1 MELNT
6 YWRIVRAGW
15 VWIVLGVLLGAL
27 GAGGWYAL
35 QKPVYTADAAG
46 FLSAT
51 SGTSSSG
58 GDSGAALIADNLAKS
73 KVKSYIDVGTWRSVA
88 NRVIDDLGLSAQPES
103 LVRSVSI
110 TNPVDTVN
118 IVVQASAS
126 TPEGARD
133 VAQAWVRAMSMEI
146 QSLET
151 QNGGNAVVRL
161 VPGDSAQL
169 PQSPSSPNLRLA
181 LGLGVVAG
189 LVLGSAVAGI
199 RYMFDRRIR
208 SADTIEKETGQVV
221 VGTIPLEKS
230 FTTSQRL
237 IPVDDTADGAE
248 RMKYFRVAEAMREL
262 RTNIQFMDVD
272 NPPRVI
278 VVTSPLPG
286 DGKSTTSA
294 NLAITLA
301 ANGQRVILVDGD
313 LRRPMLASIFG
324 LVEGVGL
331 TDVLAGRAE
340 FEDVAQQVGMAGNL
354 FVLGAGTLPP
364 NPSEVLGS
372 ARMHKL
378 LSLLAESAT
387 VIVDA
392 PPLLPVT
399 DAAVL
404 THSADGA
411 IIVGSVGKT
420 TIETLQKALQSLHR
434 AGGRC
439 LGVVVNRVP
448 VRGRGKGY
456 YDYRYTGDYSPN
468 ASPEPGPMRGGVTE
482 SGAVGSG
489 ATATTA
495 TTQRASATEVEG
507 GRRTRRDMRR

>member
-1 MELNT
+1 MELRT
-6 YWRIVRAGW
+6 YWRIARAGW
-15 VWIVLGVLLGAL
+15 WMILVGLIIGVLAA
-27 GAGGWYAL
+27 AGWVSL
-35 QKPVYTADAAG
+35 QKPVYTADAGG
-46 FLSAT
+46 FVSAST
-51 SGTSSSG
+51 GSGSDTGS
-58 GDSGAALIADNLAKS
+58 ALIADNLAKS

-88 NRVIDDLGLSAQPES
+88 SRVIEDLGLNVQPES
-103 LVRSVSI
+103 LVRSISI
-110 TNPVDTVN
+110 SNPVDTVN
-118 IVVQASAS
+118 LVVRASAS

-133 VAQAWVRAMSMEI
+133 IAQAWVRAMATEVE
-146 QSLET
+146 SLET
-151 QNGGNAVVRL
+151 QSGGSAVVKL

-169 PQSPSSPNLRLA
+169 PQSPSSPNIRIALA
-181 LGLGVVAG
+181 LGAVVG
-189 LVLGSAVAGI
+189 LVLGSAVAAI

-208 SADTIEKETGQVV
+208 SAEAIEKETGQVV
-221 VGTIPLEKS
+221 VGSIPVEKS
-230 FTTSQRL
+230 FTTSHRL
-237 IPVDDTADGAE
+237 IPLDGVTSGDRA
-248 RMKYFRVAEAMREL
+248 KYFRVAEAMREL

-272 NPPRVI
+272 KPPRVI

-301 ANGQRVILVDGD
+301 ANGQRVVLIDGD
-313 LRRPMLASIFG
+313 LRRPMVASIFA

-340 FEDVAQQVGMAGNL
+340 FEDVAQPVGTAGNL
-354 FVLGAGTLPP
+354 LVLGTGTLPP

-372 ARMHKL
+372 SRMQKL
-378 LSLLAESAT
+378 LALLAEDAT
-387 VIVDA
+387 VIIDA

-420 TIETLQKALQSLHR
+420 TIETLQKALQALHR

-439 LGVVVNRVP
+439 LGVVINRVP

-456 YDYRYTGDYSPN
+456 YDYRYTGDYATKPQP
-468 ASPEPGPMRGGVTE
+468 APQPGPMRTGASTDAVGDVTVAVAQPAGVT
-482 SGAVGSG
+482 
-489 ATATTA
+489 
-495 TTQRASATEVEG
+495 VEA
-507 GRRTRRDMRR
+507 GRRSRRELRG

>member
-1 MELNT
+1 MELKT

-15 VWIVLGVLLGAL
+15 IWILVGVLLGVG
-27 GAGGWYAL
+27 GAAAWYAV
-35 QKPVYTADAAG
+35 QKPVYTADASG
-46 FLSAT
+46 FLSAAAA
-51 SGTSSSG
+51 SSSSG
-58 GDSGAALIADNLAKS
+58 GDTGAALIADNLAKS

-88 NRVIDDLGLSAQPES
+88 NRVIEDLDLSVQPES

-118 IVVQASAS
+118 IAVQASAS

-133 VAQAWVRAMSMEI
+133 IAQAWVRAMATEI
-146 QSLET
+146 ESLET

-169 PQSPSSPNLRLA
+169 PLAPSSPNLRLA
-181 LGLGVVAG
+181 LALGAVIG
-189 LVLGSAVAGI
+189 LVLGSAVAAI

-208 SADTIEKETGQVV
+208 SAEAIEKETGQVV
-221 VGTIPLEKS
+221 VGSIPLERS
-230 FTTSQRL
+230 FSTSHRL
-237 IPVDDTADGAE
+237 IPLDGVASGD
-248 RMKYFRVAEAMREL
+248 RAKYFRVAEAMREL

-301 ANGQRVILVDGD
+301 ANGQRVILIDGD
-313 LRRPMLASIFG
+313 LRRPMVASIFA

-331 TDVLAGRAE
+331 TDVLAGRAD
-340 FEDVAQQVGMAGNL
+340 FEDVAQPVGTGGNL

-372 ARMHKL
+372 ARMQR
-378 LSLLAESAT
+378 LLAHLSKDAT

-420 TIETLQKALQSLHR
+420 TVETLQKALQSLHR

-439 LGVVVNRVP
+439 LGVVINRVP

-456 YDYRYTGDYSPN
+456 YDYRYIGDYASTPQAERQPDPLRTDAGTGN
-468 ASPEPGPMRGGVTE
+468 DAMAGAITAVASPSEVPVEPGRRSRREMRG
-482 SGAVGSG
+482 
-489 ATATTA
+489 
-495 TTQRASATEVEG
+495 
-507 GRRTRRDMRR
+507 